1 VDEST
6 RSCRSDLPEHKLP
19 YAHDHEFIADAL
31 SIIDVLRPT
40 GIIGVSGQTGI
51 ITPEVLKRMAGIN
64 ERPMIFALSNP
75 TSQAE
80 CTAEEAYR
88 FTDGRAVFASG
99 SPFNPVVIDGKRFT
113 PGQGN
118 NAYIFPGV
126 GLGII
131 ASESRL
137 VTDEMFLAA
146 ARALANEVCQADL
159 DEGRIYP
166 SLSRIR
172 EVSLAIAVAT
182 AKVVYRQGLASA
194 PKPDDLSL
202 HIKAQM
208 FEPSYRSYM

>member
-1 VDEST
+1 MT
-6 RSCRSDLPEHKLP
+6 
-19 YAHDHEFIADAL
+19 
-31 SIIDVLRPT
+31 T
-40 GIIGVSGQTGI
+40 G
-51 ITPEVLKRMAGIN
+51 
-64 ERPMIFALSNP
+64 SN
-75 TSQAE
+75 
-80 CTAEEAYR
+80 
-88 FTDGRAVFASG
+88 
-99 SPFNPVVIDGKRFT
+99 GKRFI

-126 GLGII
+126 GLGIV

-146 ARALANEVCQADL
+146 ARALANEVWQADL

-166 SLSRIR
+166 SLRRIR

-182 AKVVYRQGLASA
+182 AKVVYRQGLASG
-194 PKPDDLSL
+194 PKPDDLSS